1 MTRTGVVKKKGFWSD
16 GIPQPIAVSMLVGL
30 ILLAWWLSITIGGI
44 SQIILPSPV
53 QVVEQIWFVLSI
65 VLSGGYLLE
74 HFLITAQEVLLG
86 FSFAILIGIS
96 VGAWI
101 GLTTFGHRAAM
112 PLFVVF
118 EATPKIAFAPLFVAW
133 FGFGITSKIVM
144 ATFVSIFPIIV
155 STAAGLAASEELE
168 LRLFRSMRA
177 SRWQVFWKLKIYRAM
192 PYIFSGL
199 KIASVS
205 AVTGAVAAELLG
217 GGMGIGEQI
226 RVAATR
232 LAIDRVFGLIVLL
245 SIFGLV
251 LFSIVAMVERRVVFW
266 QGPSRRTR
274 RGAMAATETEMRSAN
289 EGKGI

>member
-1 MTRTGVVKKKGFWSD
+1 MSTSESKKKGFWRD
-16 GIPQPIAVSMLVGL
+16 GVPQPLAVALLVSL
-30 ILLAWWLSITIGGI
+30 ILLAWWGAITIGGI
-44 SQIILPSPV
+44 SQIILPSPL
-53 QVVEQIWFVLSI
+53 QVAGQIWFVLTI
-65 VLSGGYLLE
+65 VFTGGYLLE

-86 FSFAILIGIS
+86 FAFAVVIGTAL
-96 VGAWI
+96 GAWI

-118 EATPKIAFAPLFVAW
+118 EASPKIAFAPLFVAW

-168 LRLFRSMRA
+168 QRLFRSMRA
-177 SRWQVFWKLKIYRAM
+177 SRWQIFWKLRIYRAM
-192 PYIFSGL
+192 PFIFSGL

-217 GGMGIGEQI
+217 GGIGIGEQI

-245 SIFGLV
+245 SIFGLL
-251 LFSIVAMVERRVVFW
+251 LFSVVAMIERRVVFW
-266 QGPSRRTR
+266 QGPVRRNKR
-274 RGAMAATETEMRSAN
+274 VVKAAAP
-289 EGKGI
+289 EGNTL